1 MSAESPYSR
10 KNPFPS
16 QLLVNRRLTLDGSEK
31 ETRHFELSLAGSGV
45 SYEVGDSL
53 GVLPKNCPELV
64 GEIIRAL
71 HATGDEP
78 VPGNDGAV
86 KTLREALLA
95 DYQITQPPKQFI
107 QALADRGGEGTS
119 LLRELLESER
129 KQDLEAHLWG
139 MECID
144 FLAAH
149 QSVNFTPEEFVKLLR
164 KLQPRLY
171 SIASS
176 QRANPEAV
184 HLTVAVVKYV
194 SHGRKRKGVATTYLA
209 ERVGPQDRVPV
220 FVHTAKGFRLPDDG
234 GTPIIMVGP
243 GTGIAPFRAYLQ
255 ERRAVG
261 RDGSE
266 LAFLRRAA
274 REKRF
279 FISRRIRGVEK
290 RGRADA
296 VGHGVLAR
304 PAAEDLRAA
313 PNAGK
318 RAGNL
323 ELDRGGRAFF
333 CLRRREAHGEGCRC
347 RAAHHRG
354 KRGRQNGGACGAVRR
369 GFEKGEAIQAR
380 RLLNRCFRS
389 SRIIFAP
396 AQSAR
401 FFRRHRPPPRLR
413 AKNPPGECRA
423 FLKTPGRRRSN
434 TSARPVVRRAA
445 SRGLSG

>member
-45 SYEVGDSL
+45 NYEVGDSL

-107 QALADRGGEGTS
+107 QALAERGGEGTS
-119 LLRELLESER
+119 MLRELLESER
-129 KQDLEAHLWG
+129 KQDLEAYLWG

-149 QSVNFTPEEFVKLLR
+149 PSVHFMPEEFVKLLR

-220 FVHTAKGFRLPDDG
+220 FVHTAKGFRLPEDG
-234 GTPIIMVGP
+234 VTPIIMVGP

-255 ERRAVG
+255 ERRATGATG
-261 RDGSE
+261 RNWLFFGEQHEKSDFLYREEFEALKNEGV
-266 LAFLRRAA
+266 LTRLDTAFSRDQPQKIYVQNRMLENA
-274 REKRF
+274 REIWNWIEEGAHF
-279 FISRRIRGVEK
+279 FVCGDAKHMAKDVDVALHTIVEK
-290 RGRADA
+290 EGGKTAEQ
-296 VGHGVLAR
+296 
-304 PAAEDLRAA
+304 AAQYVEDLKKA
-313 PNAGK
+313 K
-318 RAGNL
+318 RY
-323 ELDRGGRAFF
+323 
-333 CLRRREAHGEGCRC
+333 
-347 RAAHHRG
+347 
-354 KRGRQNGGACGAVRR
+354 KRDVY
-369 GFEKGEAIQAR
+369 
-380 RLLNRCFRS
+380 
-389 SRIIFAP
+389 
-396 AQSAR
+396 
-401 FFRRHRPPPRLR
+401 
-413 AKNPPGECRA
+413 
-423 FLKTPGRRRSN
+423 
-434 TSARPVVRRAA
+434 
-445 SRGLSG
+445 

>member
-16 QLLVNRRLTLDGSEK
+16 QLLVNRRLTLGGSEK

-107 QALADRGGEGTS
+107 HALAVRGGEGTS
-119 LLRELLESER
+119 LLRDLLESER

-220 FVHTAKGFRLPDDG
+220 FVHTAKGFRLPEDG

-261 RDGSE
+261 ATGRNWLFFGEQHEKSDFLYREEFEALKNEGVLTRLDTAFSRDQPQKIYVQNRMLE
-266 LAFLRRAA
+266 NA
-274 REKRF
+274 REIWNWIEAGAHF
-279 FISRRIRGVEK
+279 FVCGDAKHMAKDVDVALHTIVEK
-290 RGRADA
+290 EGGKTAE
-296 VGHGVLAR
+296 H
-304 PAAEDLRAA
+304 AAQYVEDLKKA
-313 PNAGK
+313 K
-318 RAGNL
+318 RY
-323 ELDRGGRAFF
+323 
-333 CLRRREAHGEGCRC
+333 
-347 RAAHHRG
+347 
-354 KRGRQNGGACGAVRR
+354 KRDVY
-369 GFEKGEAIQAR
+369 
-380 RLLNRCFRS
+380 
-389 SRIIFAP
+389 
-396 AQSAR
+396 
-401 FFRRHRPPPRLR
+401 
-413 AKNPPGECRA
+413 
-423 FLKTPGRRRSN
+423 
-434 TSARPVVRRAA
+434 
-445 SRGLSG
+445 